1 MKMTDNTN
9 KQLKGNQLSFD
20 AGIKNFKAD
29 GSDVMYAL
37 RKLSNEEKLKYEL
50 KKTIES
56 EYSGLDISIN
66 NLSLGVKGFYPG
78 RTVFNLEIDTR
89 ITEPVDIINLT
100 NMPIKKST
108 IKQLKEDQK
117 KHGYKQLT
125 TMVADVLEKHYE
137 D

>member
-1 MKMTDNTN
+1 
-9 KQLKGNQLSFD
+9 
-20 AGIKNFKAD
+20 
-29 GSDVMYAL
+29 MYAL

-66 NLSLGVKGFYPG
+66 NLSLGVKRFYPG

-100 NMPIKKST
+100 NMPIKKYT

>member
-1 MKMTDNTN
+1 
-9 KQLKGNQLSFD
+9 
-20 AGIKNFKAD
+20 
-29 GSDVMYAL
+29 MYAL

-50 KKTIES
+50 KKTIEN
-56 EYSGLDISIN
+56 EYSSLDISIN
-66 NLSLGVKGFYPG
+66 DLKLGVKGFYPG

-89 ITEPVDIINLT
+89 IAEHIDVINLT
-100 NMPIKKST
+100 NMPIKTST

-117 KHGYKQLT
+117 KYGYKELT

>member
-1 MKMTDNTN
+1 
-9 KQLKGNQLSFD
+9 
-20 AGIKNFKAD
+20 
-29 GSDVMYAL
+29 MYAL

-50 KKTIES
+50 KKTIEN
-56 EYSGLDISIN
+56 EYSSLDISIN
-66 NLSLGVKGFYPG
+66 DLKLGVKGFYPG

-89 ITEPVDIINLT
+89 IAEHIDVINLT
-100 NMPIKKST
+100 NMPIKTST

-117 KHGYKQLT
+117 KHGYKELT